1 MRERIKHLVAAVK
14 ARTRRRS
21 ARWALLLLATAF
33 AIGQIGASL
42 VEGSRWV
49 GVIAPPDVPK
59 ESQIYRWLV
68 RLPAR
73 WLGESL
79 LHLGFD
85 VPQMMRNT
93 RATPEVCII
102 YMDEQS
108 STDLG
113 QGSTWDR
120 KIHAEL
126 LRRLKE
132 DGARA
137 VFFDIVFSGARNEPD
152 TPSDIALRDALKD
165 FGSAF
170 IGGGIDLSFRA
181 SSENV
186 QIIPPKPIFR
196 KAGIPWGLLVY
207 RPIDSDYAIRA
218 MFTGT
223 EQIPSLSWRAA
234 EKLGAKLPT
243 DAAQRSELR
252 WLNYYGA
259 PGTFEN
265 RSYSEALNPNGVP
278 PGFFK
283 DRIVF
288 VGGRSALAVINFGKD
303 DFRTPYSRMLGGKFA
318 PGVEIH
324 ATAMLNLLRGESLR
338 RIPYETERE
347 IAFWF
352 GFFLTLLL
360 VPWVPWVAWSLAGL
374 AAVVVTLL
382 AIDGVQHRFVFGNW
396 LVLASVQPALVIG
409 ANYLFEGRRRSAL
422 KKAFGLYLSPEMAD
436 QIASLDMDLKPG
448 GEVVEATIMFT
459 DLEGFTSLSEELD
472 DPERLSQILTQYFT
486 QCTEPVLQNQGTI
499 VKFIGDAVLA
509 VWGAPLPDAMHARH
523 AVQAAWRLHQ
533 SSEIRI
539 SGEPMLVRGKKVRTR
554 VGVHTGRVLAGN
566 LGSTQ
571 RFDYTVIGDPV
582 NLAARLESLNK
593 HLGSCVLISE
603 DTRLGMGEG
612 FIIRAL
618 GRYILKGKVA
628 AIAIHELLG
637 EVGRDAVPEWL
648 AAFQEGV
655 EAFKKG
661 DTAIA
666 TGAFEK
672 VIAARGGT
680 DGPSQFLLDE
690 IARRAAS
697 PTRPWSEDIEL
708 HEK

>member
-1 MRERIKHLVAAVK
+1 MSEKIQQLLQAAK
-14 ARTRRRS
+14 ARIRRRA
-21 ARWALLLLATAF
+21 ARWALLLLAAF
-33 AIGQIGASL
+33 VIGEFGAL
-42 VEGSRWV
+42 LIEGSRWV

-59 ESQIYRWLV
+59 ESQVYRWLV

-79 LHLGFD
+79 LHLDFD
-85 VPQMMRNT
+85 LPQMMRNT
-93 RATPEVCII
+93 RPTPEVCII

-120 KIHAEL
+120 KIHADL
-126 LRRLKE
+126 LRRLKA
-132 DGARA
+132 DGAKA

-152 TPSDIALRDALKD
+152 TASDIILCDALKD
-165 FGSAF
+165 FGNAF
-170 IGGGIDLSFRA
+170 IGGGIDLSFRGN
-181 SSENV
+181 SENV
-186 QIIPPKPIFR
+186 QVIPPKPIFR
-196 KAGIPWGLLVY
+196 RAGIPWGLLVY

-223 EQIPSLSWRAA
+223 EQVPSLSWRAA
-234 EKLGAKLPT
+234 EKLGAKLPA
-243 DAAQRSELR
+243 DAAQRGELR

-265 RSYSEALNPNGVP
+265 RSYSEALNPKGVR

-324 ATAMLNLLRGESLR
+324 ATAMLNLLRGEWLT
-338 RIPYETERE
+338 RIPYEIERR

-352 GFFLTLLL
+352 GFLLTLLL
-360 VPWVPWVAWSLAGL
+360 VPRVPWLAWAG
-374 AAVVVTLL
+374 ASVAVVVVALL
-382 AIDGVQHRFVFGNW
+382 AIDGVQHRFIWGNW
-396 LVLASVQPALVIG
+396 LVLASVQPALVIA
-409 ANYLFEGRRRSAL
+409 ANYLFEGRRRSAV
-422 KKAFGLYLSPEMAD
+422 KKAFGLYLSPEMAR
-436 QIASLDMDLKPG
+436 QISSGDFDLKPG
-448 GEVVEATIMFT
+448 GKVVEATIMFT
-459 DLEGFTSLSEELD
+459 DLEGFTSLSEELA
-472 DPERLSQILTQYFT
+472 DPERLSVILTQYFT
-486 QCTEPVLQNQGTI
+486 QCTGHVLGNQGMI

-509 VWGAPLPDAMHARH
+509 VWGAPVPNPDHARN

-533 SSEIRI
+533 SSEIQI
-539 SGEPMLVRGKKVRTR
+539 DGKPLLVRGKKVRTR
-554 VGVHTGRVLAGN
+554 VGVHTGKVLAGN
-566 LGSTQ
+566 LGSTK

-582 NLAARLESLNK
+582 NLSARLESLNK

-603 DTRLGMGEG
+603 ETRMGMGEG
-612 FIIRAL
+612 FISRGL

-648 AAFQEGV
+648 PSFSEGAA
-655 EAFKKG
+655 AFKKG
-661 DTAIA
+661 DVAA
-666 TGAFEK
+666 ADAAFRK
-672 VIAARGGT
+672 VIAARGGA
-680 DGPSQFLLDE
+680 DGPSQFLVDE
-690 IARRAAS
+690 IARRAAA
-697 PTRPWSEDIEL
+697 PATPWSEDIEL